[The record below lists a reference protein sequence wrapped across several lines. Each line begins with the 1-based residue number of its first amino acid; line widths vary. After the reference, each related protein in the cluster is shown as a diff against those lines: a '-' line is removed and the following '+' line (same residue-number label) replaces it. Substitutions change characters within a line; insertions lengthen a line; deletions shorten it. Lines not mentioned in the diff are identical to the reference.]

1 MPRHVLFSYGGTVLL
16 SFLVLFVGS
25 PTWAQNTT
33 RCETAVNITT
43 WVLEQ
48 AYDNPTVQDLLGEAE
63 VAYEESQP
71 LTTDLIQAMPQL
83 DWVAFQVQ
91 ALLGGAVFGAAEPG
105 EVFYVLN
112 SLNESS
118 KLGNVSKFQG
128 NELEVY
134 DIWRNGWVDMADGLI
149 LKAQGLS
156 DEEAK
161 ASLYYRAAQYYFVS
175 QWPFPVSEQG
185 LEAQRQG
192 LEAFK
197 QYLSMLEK
205 SRGYHVE
212 WLSIPYS
219 NGTTEANLPAV
230 FVTPDPTKKL
240 PLVILNTGTDYPIEA
255 IFPFGG
261 SQSLENG
268 YAVLAF
274 EGPGQGSVK
283 RYPPYMPLVTR
294 WDTVINEIVSTAEND
309 ESISKYISQDKFL
322 WGVSLGGYLAGQAC
336 SMLPKDTLVGCII
349 TPAVVSMIPPYAGR
363 FIDTL
368 FLPFNQL
375 NSSEIP
381 EGYGGAFE
389 NATTVVDMILRP
401 LLQDCDADSGAP
413 EIWYNLFEG
422 ADLVNVLP
430 DYVYNIIDYAGVF
443 TSNVTDIIQT
453 TWLGYKNAFDFV
465 NPNITKTGTPVLVLS
480 GTEDN
485 LMGGQELSYFD
496 QLPDDIKSKSQLVN
510 FTAETGGALHSQSG
524 AMNVQAA
531 AVFPWMKQQLSSSST
546 TPTSSSSSSSSS
558 SFVGPDTFLFMTI
571 LCYIMTP

>member
-1 MPRHVLFSYGGTVLL
+1 MMYATLIVLL
-16 SFLVLFVGS
+16 LLA
-25 PTWAQNTT
+25 PTWAREQNSTT
-33 RCETAVNITT
+33 CDMAIKIMT
-43 WVLEQ
+43 WVSDQVET
-48 AYDNPTVQDLLGEAE
+48 NPTVQELLGEAAGE
-63 VAYEESQP
+63 YEKNQP
-71 LTTDLIQAMPQL
+71 STTDLIPVMPQL

-91 ALLGGAVFGAAEPG
+91 AVLGSAVYGAAEPG

-112 SLNESS
+112 TLNDSS
-118 KLGNVSKFQG
+118 KLGNISQYEG
-128 NELEVY
+128 QELVVF
-134 DIWRNGWVDMADGLI
+134 DIWRDGWVNMADTLVSR
-149 LKAQGLS
+149 AQNLS

-185 LEAQRQG
+185 LEAQRNG

-197 QYLSMLEK
+197 NYLSEIEK

-212 WLSIPYS
+212 WLTIPFS
-219 NGTTEANLPAV
+219 NGTTEADLPAV

-274 EGPGQGSVK
+274 EGPGQGSAK

-294 WDTVINEIVSTAEND
+294 WDKVIDAVVSTAKSD
-309 ESISKYISQDKFL
+309 DSIQNYISEDNMFL

-336 SMLPKDTLVGCII
+336 SMLPKGTLAGCIV
-349 TPAVVSMIPPYAGR
+349 TPAVVSMIPPYTER
-363 FIDTL
+363 LVDTL
-368 FLPFNQL
+368 LLPFGQL
-375 NSSEIP
+375 NATDIP
-381 EGYGGAFE
+381 EDYADAFR
-389 NATTVVDMILRP
+389 NSTTVVDTILRP
-401 LLQDCDADSGAP
+401 LLQDCSPESGAP
-413 EIWYNLFEG
+413 EIWYDLFQG

-443 TSNVTDIIQT
+443 TSNVTDIIQA
-453 TWLGYKNAFDFV
+453 TWLGYQNAFDFV
-465 NPNITKTGTPVLVLS
+465 NPNVSMTETPILVLS

-485 LMGGQELSYFD
+485 LMGGQEALFFD
-496 QLPDDIKSKSQLVN
+496 QLPDDIKAQSQLVN

-524 AMNVQAA
+524 AMQAQA
-531 AVFPWMKQQLSSSST
+531 EAVFPWMKQQLSKGDNTST
-546 TPTSSSSSSSSS
+546 SPPSSS
-558 SFVGPDTFLFMTI
+558 SFLERHIAPLFITS
-571 LCYIMTP
+571 LACLLVVL

>member
-1 MPRHVLFSYGGTVLL
+1 MSRPVSFSHSAATVL
-16 SFLVLFVGS
+16 SFLVLLGL
-25 PTWAQNTT
+25 PKWTEAQNKT
-33 RCETAVNITT
+33 RCDVAINITS

-48 AYDNPTVQDLLGEAE
+48 AYSNPTVQDLLGEAE
-63 VAYEESQP
+63 VAFEKSQP
-71 LTTDLIQAMPQL
+71 STTDLIQVMPQL

-91 ALLGGAVFGAAEPG
+91 ALLGGSVFGAAEPG
-105 EVFYVLN
+105 EVFFVLN
-112 SLNESS
+112 SLNETS
-118 KLGNVSKFQG
+118 KLGNVSNFQG
-128 NELEVY
+128 NEPEVY
-134 DIWRNGWVDMADGLI
+134 EEWRIGWVDMADGLI
-149 LKAQGLS
+149 SKAQELS
-156 DEEAK
+156 DDEAK

-185 LEAQRQG
+185 LEAQKQG
-192 LEAFK
+192 LQAFK
-197 QYLSMLEK
+197 EYLSILEK
-205 SRGYHVE
+205 LRGYYVK
-212 WLSIPYS
+212 WLSIPFS

-230 FVTPDPTKKL
+230 FVSPDPTKKL

-294 WDTVINEIVSTAEND
+294 WDTVIDGIISTAKSD
-309 ESISKYISQDKFL
+309 ESVHEYISESIFL

-336 SMLPKDTLVGCII
+336 SMLPKDTLSGCII

-363 FIDTL
+363 LIETL

-381 EGYGGAFE
+381 EGYMSAFE
-389 NATTVVDMILRP
+389 NATTAVDIILRP
-401 LLQDCDADSGAP
+401 LLQDCGQDSGAP
-413 EIWYNLFEG
+413 KIWYELFEG

-430 DYVYNIIDYAGVF
+430 DYVYNIIDYAGIF
-443 TSNVTDIIQT
+443 TSNVTDIIQA
-453 TWLGYKNAFDFV
+453 TWLGYRNAFDFV
-465 NPNITKTGTPVLVLS
+465 NPNISMTETPVLVLS

-485 LMGGQELSYFD
+485 LMGGQEVSYFD
-496 QLPDDIKSKSQLVN
+496 QLPDNIKSKSQLVN

-531 AVFPWMKQQLSSSST
+531 AVFPWIKQQLSSTST
-546 TPTSSSSSSSSS
+546 PSSSSSPFAGKDL
-558 SFVGPDTFLFMTI
+558 SFFITI
-571 LCYIMTP
+571 LACIILYC